1 MQVDEM
7 NEHCGLGTW
16 GSNSRCVL
24 ASSDDPAG
32 PYTRD
37 LVLIDSWYSARA
49 LFLDTRGNVPPVPP
63 SFMLPKIGVIPPLTS
78 TLVRLQQFTS
88 HFFNKR
94 CHGSSPGRDPKSGR
108 WLFNHM
114 GKLND

>member
-24 ASSDDPAG
+24 ASSEDPAG

-63 SFMLPKIGVIPPLTS
+63 SFVLPKIGVIPPLTS
-78 TLVRLQQFTS
+78 TLVRFCNNSHHIFTTKGATVRVLGVIQNQADGYS
-88 HFFNKR
+88 TIWV
-94 CHGSSPGRDPKSGR
+94 C
-108 WLFNHM
+108 
-114 GKLND
+114 